1 MPKQEKFAS
10 EKGKAYGTSAD
21 NFVGNGPFVI
31 KGWDGNNESWTL
43 EKNPTYWDAKNVKLK
58 KVKVQVVKEIATG
71 VNLFNVIQA
80 EVAHPL

>member
-1 MPKQEKFAS
+1 M
-10 EKGKAYGTSAD
+10 
-21 NFVGNGPFVI
+21 I

-71 VNLFNVIQA
+71 VNLFNDGQLDYTTLSDVYAQNNQITN
-80 EVAHPL
+80 